1 MYISSA
7 FKYQH
12 EWWRYLIGLLVIFI
26 FSQLGSLPFLVAATL
41 KVTEEGGSFDDLSD
55 TDKLMTILN
64 SNTTLFLMLLS
75 FAVGLLGI
83 YLIVKYL
90 HRQPMKALTTTRKRV
105 DWGRFFFGFLLITV
119 FTLVATGIDFY
130 LNPDNYEV
138 QFNLKPFLVLLFIV
152 IIFIPLQTSFEEYLF
167 RGYLMQGI
175 GVLVKNKWFP
185 LLSTSLIFGLMHF
198 ANPEVDKLGS
208 VIMVYYIGTGLFLGI
223 ITLMDDGLELA
234 LGFHAGNNAIA
245 ALLVT
250 ADWTVFTTNSVLK
263 DLSEPTAGFD
273 ILIPIFVIYPIFL
286 FVMAK
291 RYKWNNWKEKLF
303 GSVEKPIEKALTE
316 N

>member
-26 FSQLGSLPFLVAATL
+26 FSQLGSLPFLVAAAL

-55 TDKLMTILN
+55 TDKLMTILS

-291 RYKWNNWKEKLF
+291 RYKWNNWKVKLF

>member
-26 FSQLGSLPFLVAATL
+26 FSQLGSLPFLVAAAL

-55 TDKLMTILN
+55 TDKLMTILS
-64 SNTTLFLMLLS
+64 SNTSLFLMLLS

-83 YLIVKYL
+83 YLIVEYL

-119 FTLVATGIDFY
+119 FTLVATGVDFY